1 MREWAA
7 EGLADPNLAFVCLA
21 VGFAA
26 ALWELCHPG
35 AVLPGACGGV
45 LMLLGLWHLFR
56 HPTRPG
62 ALVLMVAGV
71 ALVVAAP
78 FVSRILSW
86 AGGVCVLAGFAFLL
100 DRPLGIHP
108 ILLLTLGVPCTGL
121 SAFLWNLAVS
131 ATRYKAE

>member
-1 MREWAA
+1 MREWVAQA
-7 EGLADPNLAFVCLA
+7 LADPNVAFICLA

-45 LMLLGLWHLFR
+45 LMLVGLWHLFR
-56 HPTRPG
+56 HPARPA
-62 ALVLMVAGV
+62 ALVLLVAGV
-71 ALVVAAP
+71 ALLVAAP
-78 FVSRILSW
+78 FVSRTLSW
-86 AGGVCVLAGFAFLL
+86 AGGVFVLAGFAFLL
-100 DRPLGIHP
+100 DRPSGIHP
-108 ILLLTLGVPCTGL
+108 ILLLVLGVPCTGL